1 MVFVF
6 YSMYKK
12 SMECAGLHTLLCDH
26 DKVASLNQTGHV
38 VMATYGAH
46 CVEMYGESSE
56 MKCMMRESCSLW
68 IENCFPEETDKICRY
83 LNHNSHPQY
92 MQCFV

>member
-1 MVFVF
+1 
-6 YSMYKK
+6 
-12 SMECAGLHTLLCDH
+12 MECAGLHTLLCDH
-26 DKVASLNQTGHV
+26 DKVASLNQTAHV

-56 MKCMMRESCSLW
+56 MKCMMRDSCTLMN
-68 IENCFPEETDKICRY
+68 ENCFPEKTDEICRY

-92 MQCFV
+92 IYSILFRFHNFV